1 MSALDRRYGKS
12 CDIVVIVFVVVVV
25 AAQQPLIVVI
35 VVVVV
40 VVVGGGVG
48 CSAKN
53 NIQPRHPPGTFME
66 CWTGD
71 ARLARFCD

>member
-1 MSALDRRYGKS
+1 M
-12 CDIVVIVFVVVVV
+12 IVV
-25 AAQQPLIVVI
+25 

-40 VVVGGGVG
+40 VVVGGVGGGVAPKTI
-48 CSAKN
+48 SNRA
-53 NIQPRHPPGTFME
+53 IPGTFME